1 MTLIHDYE
9 QQTFWDQFQEIEES
23 KEEMIEES
31 VQEVLIESPEPVKE
45 E

>member
-9 QQTFWDQFQEIEES
+9 QQTFRDQFREIEES

-31 VQEVLIESPEPVKE
+31 VQEVLVESPGPVKE